1 MDKKILHDI
10 CAYLNFLEQARFQ
23 VRLYTND
30 PVLNACDELR
40 SYVISK
46 CQVPDDG
53 CILPVRADRRMV
65 AQLCVG
71 HEDPERQALLSAV
84 GMPLLYMLERWY
96 GTCDADQHLSPIM
109 QAYHKGLELIRTEY
123 MKDISVELLA
133 KKLGYSASYFGYFF
147 KKQQGVS
154 VGRYVMDV
162 RLEKAME
169 LLGAQHSVASVAEQ
183 VGFEDANY
191 LSAAFKAK
199 YGMSPREYRK
209 TKLLHR

>member
-10 CAYLNFLEQARFQ
+10 CAYLNFLEQGRFQ

-53 CILPVRADRRMV
+53 CILPVRADRRVV
-65 AQLCVG
+65 AQLSVK
-71 HEDPERQALLSAV
+71 HEESERDGQLHVV

-96 GTCDADQHLSPIM
+96 GTCNADQQLSPIM

-123 MKDISVELLA
+123 MKDISVDLLA

-191 LSAAFKAK
+191 FSAAFKAK